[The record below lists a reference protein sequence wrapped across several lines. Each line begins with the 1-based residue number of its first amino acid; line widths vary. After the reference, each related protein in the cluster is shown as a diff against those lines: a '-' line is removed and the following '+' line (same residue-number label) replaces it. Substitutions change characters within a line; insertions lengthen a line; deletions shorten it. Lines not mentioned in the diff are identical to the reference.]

1 MDLTT
6 ILIIAAV
13 VLVIIGLWY
22 ISVSNKLNRA
32 VVKIDESLSGIDVA
46 LTKRYD
52 VLTKMIDVVKA
63 YTKHEKETLF
73 EVINLRKDMSIQ
85 EKNDVNKAMD
95 ENFKKIN
102 IVAENYPELKSSE
115 NYKTLQQSIADVE
128 EHLQA
133 ARRLYNSNVSL
144 FNQLLV
150 TFPTSS
156 IAKSKGLTK
165 KDFFETDEAEYHEL
179 VEVVDQLAGVVFRQG
194 GHEAHQ
200 VLVAFLVYLA
210 DE

>member
-1 MDLTT
+1 MNPTT
-6 ILIIAAV
+6 IIIIVGIIVLIIAA
-13 VLVIIGLWY
+13 WY
-22 ISVSNKLNRA
+22 ISTSNKLNRA

-63 YTKHEKETLF
+63 YAKHEKETLF

-85 EKNDVNKAMD
+85 EKNEANKAMD
-95 ENFKKIN
+95 ENMKKIN
-102 IVAENYPELKSSE
+102 VVAENYPELKSSE

-156 IAKSKGLTK
+156 IAKNKGMTK
-165 KDFFETDEAEYHEL
+165 KDFFE
-179 VEVVDQLAGVVFRQG
+179 
-194 GHEAHQ
+194 
-200 VLVAFLVYLA
+200 A
-210 DE
+210 DETKKGDVKIDL

>member
-1 MDLTT
+1 MTT
-6 ILIIAAV
+6 ILVIVGIILLI
-13 VLVIIGLWY
+13 VLAWY

-52 VLTKMIDVVKA
+52 VLTKMIEVVKA

-73 EVINLRKDMSIQ
+73 EVINLRKDMTIQ
-85 EKNDVNKAMD
+85 EKNEANKAMD

-102 IVAENYPELKSSE
+102 VVAESYPELKSSE

-133 ARRLYNSNVSL
+133 SRRLYNSNVSL

-156 IAKSKGLTK
+156 IAKSKGMTK
-165 KDFFETDEAEYHEL
+165 KDFFE
-179 VEVVDQLAGVVFRQG
+179 
-194 GHEAHQ
+194 
-200 VLVAFLVYLA
+200 A
-210 DE
+210 DETKKEDVKIDL

>member
-1 MDLTT
+1 MDSIII
-6 ILIIAAV
+6 ILGI
-13 VLVIIGLWY
+13 VLVILVIWY

-73 EVINLRKDMSIQ
+73 EIINLRKDMTIQ

-165 KDFFETDEAEYHEL
+165 KDFFE
-179 VEVVDQLAGVVFRQG
+179 
-194 GHEAHQ
+194 
-200 VLVAFLVYLA
+200 A
-210 DE
+210 DETKKEDVKIDL